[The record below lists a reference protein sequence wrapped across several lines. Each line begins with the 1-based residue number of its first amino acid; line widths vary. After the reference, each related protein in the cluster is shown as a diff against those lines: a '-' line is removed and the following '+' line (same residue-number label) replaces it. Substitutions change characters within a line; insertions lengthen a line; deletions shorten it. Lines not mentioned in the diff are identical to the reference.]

1 MITRSPC
8 LIYLRTIQ
16 NNLAGLLRTDTG
28 TGMINYQEEIKHF
41 KPSLDVDNI
50 EDAIAGMN
58 LTDMNDLMM
67 QLVKNA
73 STPAARETDRTP
85 EQPVSRMQDNADD
98 GYVNEG

>member
-1 MITRSPC
+1 
-8 LIYLRTIQ
+8 
-16 NNLAGLLRTDTG
+16 
-28 TGMINYQEEIKHF
+28 MINYQEEIKHF

-73 STPAARETDRTP
+73 AAPAPREAAEPRDEVQTATAP
-85 EQPVSRMQDNADD
+85 DD
-98 GYVNEG
+98 GYVNES

>member
-1 MITRSPC
+1 
-8 LIYLRTIQ
+8 
-16 NNLAGLLRTDTG
+16 
-28 TGMINYQEEIKHF
+28 MINYQDEIKHF

-67 QLVKNA
+67 QLVRNA
-73 STPAARETDRTP
+73 VQGASEKTAADRTAEP
-85 EQPVSRMQDNADD
+85 RSTQPAGSADD

>member
-1 MITRSPC
+1 
-8 LIYLRTIQ
+8 
-16 NNLAGLLRTDTG
+16 
-28 TGMINYQEEIKHF
+28 MINYQDEIKHF

-67 QLVKNA
+67 QLVQNA
-73 STPAARETDRTP
+73 VQPAQGGNVYNNSTSEDTQAAD
-85 EQPVSRMQDNADD
+85 DADD

>member
-1 MITRSPC
+1 
-8 LIYLRTIQ
+8 
-16 NNLAGLLRTDTG
+16 
-28 TGMINYQEEIKHF
+28 MINYQEEIKHF

-73 STPAARETDRTP
+73 AAPAMRDTDRSYEPESRETGT
-85 EQPVSRMQDNADD
+85 VGNADD

>member
-1 MITRSPC
+1 
-8 LIYLRTIQ
+8 
-16 NNLAGLLRTDTG
+16 
-28 TGMINYQEEIKHF
+28 MINYQDEIKHF

-67 QLVKNA
+67 QLVQNA
-73 STPAARETDRTP
+73 LRPEAAGSTYNGSNTSDDTNAAAD
-85 EQPVSRMQDNADD
+85 ADD

>member
-1 MITRSPC
+1 
-8 LIYLRTIQ
+8 
-16 NNLAGLLRTDTG
+16 
-28 TGMINYQEEIKHF
+28 MINYQEEIKHF

-67 QLVKNA
+67 QLVHNA
-73 STPAARETDRTP
+73 SAQQAQQTARRAENSQIIAENDAAQFMEDAGRNIMP
-85 EQPVSRMQDNADD
+85 NADD

>member
-1 MITRSPC
+1 
-8 LIYLRTIQ
+8 
-16 NNLAGLLRTDTG
+16 
-28 TGMINYQEEIKHF
+28 MINYQEEIKHF

-73 STPAARETDRTP
+73 ATPASKEAERAAELNSPDIG
-85 EQPVSRMQDNADD
+85 VNADD

>member
-1 MITRSPC
+1 MKADP
-8 LIYLRTIQ
+8 
-16 NNLAGLLRTDTG
+16 TG
-28 TGMINYQEEIKHF
+28 DYMINYQEEIKHF

-67 QLVKNA
+67 QLVKNVV
-73 STPAARETDRTP
+73 SPAAEKSYEAPHET
-85 EQPVSRMQDNADD
+85 VHGNADD

>member
-1 MITRSPC
+1 
-8 LIYLRTIQ
+8 
-16 NNLAGLLRTDTG
+16 
-28 TGMINYQEEIKHF
+28 MINYQDEIKHF

-67 QLVKNA
+67 QLVQNA
-73 STPAARETDRTP
+73 IQPAAVGNDR
-85 EQPVSRMQDNADD
+85 SSDLDNTQAAADADD